1 MHLLGKKVSLAIE
14 VYQTKSSAGIKES
27 CHFDSFRTIA
37 PPSDPRRIYP
47 TPTPGPARENKM
59 ARSFNLIVVLVVALS
74 AVQATV
80 IREGDV
86 ARLLPEGRANTI
98 ITVVTTTATGPT
110 TVVKS

>member
-1 MHLLGKKVSLAIE
+1 
-14 VYQTKSSAGIKES
+14 
-27 CHFDSFRTIA
+27 
-37 PPSDPRRIYP
+37 
-47 TPTPGPARENKM
+47 M